1 MAQQITVSLVGLE
14 SNIERR
20 VGMAIDLLAASGI
33 KARIL
38 PWDGTRRDIVIAD
51 IDDAY
56 GRSAVSLTQRRKDPL
71 LAISASSTSSAD
83 AIPVVLATAQI
94 AELSRRIKEI
104 IQPTA
109 APAENGSGESSVG
122 GLLKL
127 CVDHDNRKGDLLA
140 KSGPFSI
147 LIRFEASRVMANSH
161 SDLAAARSRL
171 LSGTWTAQAITSD
184 KAMPAHSAITRSLDA
199 FLIDACEAV
208 EQDLPMLG
216 DTRYRIPTWPDM
228 GILTDDTSALRLSS
242 ALTRSSLSVADL
254 ARRCNV
260 DVIRANAFCWAMRTS
275 GLLMSDAIAAP
286 EQESVRLAEKISGSL
301 FSRLARRFNLS
312 FGAENGNA

>member
-14 SNIERR
+14 SNVERR
-20 VGMAIDLLAASGI
+20 VSMAIELLAASGI
-33 KARIL
+33 EARIV

-71 LAISASSTSSAD
+71 LAVSAAPTSNVDPAQ
-83 AIPVVLATAQI
+83 VVLVTAQI

-104 IQPTA
+104 VQPSST
-109 APAENGSGESSVG
+109 PIENVAGESAIA

-127 CVDHDNRKGDLLA
+127 CMDHDNRKGDLLA
-140 KSGPFSI
+140 RSGPFSI

-171 LSGTWTAQAITSD
+171 LSDTWTGQAITSD
-184 KAMPAHSAITRSLDA
+184 KSITAHSAITRSLDA
-199 FLIDACEAV
+199 FLIDACEAA
-208 EQDLPMLG
+208 EHDLPIIRN
-216 DTRYRIPTWPDM
+216 TRYRLQTWPDM
-228 GILTDDTSALRLSS
+228 GILTDHTSALRLSS

-254 ARRCNV
+254 AQRCNV
-260 DVIRANAFCWAMRTS
+260 DMMRANAFCWATRAS
-275 GLLMSDAIAAP
+275 GLLLSDAVQLPAQNRPMA
-286 EQESVRLAEKISGSL
+286 AEKISGSL
-301 FSRLARRFNLS
+301 LSRLARRFNFT
-312 FGAENGNA
+312 FGSESSNA